1 MVILMYYN
9 GKFLVFLWFYQE
21 RPRFY
26 FLMEGKLL

>member
-21 RPRFY
+21 SNDGNALHF
-26 FLMEGKLL
+26 